1 MKALLTR
8 LEDLV
13 HDKLSTMEDDTASPV
28 DLRAA
33 ARLIVTTTRG
43 LAVMERAQYRP
54 DELRAIAETLVTS
67 LFPA

>member
-1 MKALLTR
+1 M
-8 LEDLV
+8 D
-13 HDKLSTMEDDTASPV
+13 DDTASPV

-33 ARLIVTTTRG
+33 ARLIVATTRG
-43 LAVMERAQYRP
+43 IAVMERAQYRP